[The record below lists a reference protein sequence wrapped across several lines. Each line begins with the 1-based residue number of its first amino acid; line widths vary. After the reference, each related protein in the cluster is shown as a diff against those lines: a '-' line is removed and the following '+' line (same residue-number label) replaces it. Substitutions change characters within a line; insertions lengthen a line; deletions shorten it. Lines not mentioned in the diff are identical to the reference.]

1 LDDVDSAIS
10 QKPISQSER
19 IMSDVTS
26 ESLLSLSRHGFRNL
40 KAVNWNLSAPALY
53 EEAVRRGEGQVAK
66 NGPLVV
72 RTGIHTGRSAGDKFV
87 VRDASTENTVWW
99 DNNKSMTPAQ
109 FDTLYADMMAHAEG
123 HELFAKDL
131 FGGADLTHRISV
143 RIVTEY
149 AWHSL
154 FVHQLLIRPTAEE
167 LKGFDP
173 EFAII
178 DLPSFVADPKKHGC
192 ISETVIAV
200 NFAKK
205 LILIGGTS
213 YAGEMKKSVFTIMN
227 YLLPA
232 KRVMSMH
239 CSANVG
245 ANGESAIFFG
255 LSGTGKTTLSA
266 DASRTLVGD
275 DEHGW
280 SENGIFNIEGGCYAK
295 VIKLSREAEP
305 EIYSTTERFGTV
317 LENVVMNAATREL
330 DLNDATYAENTRAAY
345 PIDYIPNAS
354 ATGRAGHP
362 KNVIML
368 TADAFGVLPPIAR
381 LTPSQAMYHFL
392 SGFTAKVAG
401 TEKGLGKEPQPTFST
416 CFGAPFMPRH
426 PSEYGNLLRD
436 LIANHGADCWLV
448 NTGWTGGAFGT
459 GSRMPIK
466 ATRALLNAAL
476 DGSLAN
482 VEMRIDPHFKFRVP
496 VSVPGVDA
504 KILNPRDTWADKVAY
519 DAQAQKLARMFRENF
534 KKFEAHVG
542 QDVLAAAPELAE
554 AAE

>member
-1 LDDVDSAIS
+1 
-10 QKPISQSER
+10 
-19 IMSDVTS
+19 MSTS
-26 ESLLSLSRHGFRNL
+26 HDGRANAFGLEKQGFRNL
-40 KAVNWNLSAPALY
+40 KKVHWNLSAPALY
-53 EEAVRRGEGQVAK
+53 EDAVARGEGHVAK

-72 RTGIHTGRSAGDKFV
+72 LTGQHTGRSASDKFV

-99 DNNKSMTPAQ
+99 DNNKAMTPAH
-109 FDTLYADMMAHAEG
+109 FDALYNDMMAFAEG
-123 HELFAKDL
+123 RELYAKDL
-131 FGGADLTHRISV
+131 FGGADLEHRISV

-154 FVHQLLIRPTAEE
+154 FVNQLLIRPTADQ
-167 LKGFDP
+167 LKNFSP
-173 EFAII
+173 EFTII
-178 DLPSFVADPKKHGC
+178 DLPSFVADPKKYGC
-192 ISETVIAV
+192 VSQTVIAV

-205 LILIGGTS
+205 MILIGGTS

-245 ANGESAIFFG
+245 KDGKSAIFFG

-280 SENGIFNIEGGCYAK
+280 SEHGVFNIEGGCYAK

-305 EIYSTTERFGTV
+305 EIFSTTERFGTV
-317 LENVVMNAATREL
+317 LENVMMDPATRAL
-330 DLNDATYAENTRAAY
+330 DLDSDKYAENTRAAY
-345 PIDYIPNAS
+345 PIDFIPNAS
-354 ATGRAGHP
+354 ETGRAGHP

-368 TADAFGVLPPIAR
+368 TADAFGVLPPIAK

-392 SGFTAKVAG
+392 SGFTA
-401 TEKGLGKEPQPTFST
+401 KGLGKEPQPTFST

-436 LIANHGADCWLV
+436 LIGQHQADCWLV

-459 GSRMPIK
+459 GARMPIK
-466 ATRALLNAAL
+466 ATRALLAAAL
-476 DGSLAN
+476 DGSLAHI
-482 VEMRIDPHFKFRVP
+482 EMRIDPHFRFRVP
-496 VSVPGVDA
+496 VAVPGVDA
-504 KILNPRDTWADKVAY
+504 GILNPRDTWADKAAY
-519 DAQAQKLARMFRENF
+519 DAQARKLSSMFRENF
-534 KKFEAHVG
+534 RKFEAHVAA
-542 QDVLAAAPELAE
+542 DVLMAAPGLAE